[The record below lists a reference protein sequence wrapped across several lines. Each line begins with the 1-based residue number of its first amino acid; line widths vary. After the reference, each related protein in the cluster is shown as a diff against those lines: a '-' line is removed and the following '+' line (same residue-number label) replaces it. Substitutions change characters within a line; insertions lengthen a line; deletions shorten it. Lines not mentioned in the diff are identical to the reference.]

1 MDNAKE
7 VGVWKKFRKNQSI
20 EGSRARPYHY
30 LWDLYDDGSGFI
42 LYKKK
47 SNRYKMYEDTNG
59 NGIRDKKD
67 SLISQGKFSDGFRP
81 RDLPLN
87 KDGVITAKVFDADKF
102 HSQSLEMHGH
112 QHEVTGINTL
122 GIEHMSLLDAK
133 GEMAL
138 HDHGDAHSH
147 SSSMSDMSTMSDMS
161 MM

>member
-1 MDNAKE
+1 MDNAKD
-7 VGVWKKFRKNQSI
+7 VGLWKKIRKNQSI
-20 EGSRARPYHY
+20 QGSGAKPYHY
-30 LWDLYDDGSGFI
+30 LWDLNDGGSGFI

-47 SNRYKMYEDTNG
+47 RNRYRMYEDTNG

-67 SLISQGKFSDGFRP
+67 SLIGQGKFSDGFRP
-81 RDLPLN
+81 RDLPFN
-87 KDGVITAKVFDADKF
+87 TDGVITAKAFDVDKF

-133 GEMAL
+133 GVMAL

-147 SSSMSDMSTMSDMS
+147 SSSMSGMSTMSDMS

>member
-1 MDNAKE
+1 MDNAKD
-7 VGVWKKFRKNQSI
+7 VGLWKKIRKNQSI
-20 EGSRARPYHY
+20 KGSGAKPYHY
-30 LWDLYDDGSGFI
+30 LWDLNDGGSGFI

-47 SNRYKMYEDTNG
+47 RNRYRMYEDTNG

-67 SLISQGKFSDGFRP
+67 SLIGQGKFSDGFRP
-81 RDLPLN
+81 RDLPFN
-87 KDGVITAKVFDADKF
+87 KDGVITAKAFDADKF
-102 HSQSLEMHGH
+102 QSQSLEMHGH

-133 GEMAL
+133 GAMAL

-147 SSSMSDMSTMSDMS
+147 SSSMSDMSTMSNMS